1 MNCERTH
8 SFHSIP
14 LVSFIIVNW
23 NGLPILAQC
32 LESIQDSCAK
42 IPHEVIVVDN
52 GSTDGSLEH
61 IIRNYPEVQ
70 LIRNPQNLFFA
81 IPTNQGIRA
90 SRGNYLFLLNNDVRL
105 LPGCLEYLLKVLSSD
120 QVVGAVVP
128 QLVYPDGRIQPSC
141 RRLPTFL
148 NLSQSGLQLDKLFSS
163 KSWKMVDWC
172 HDNPRDVEQPM
183 MSALLIRRECWEN
196 VGELDEHFPLYFNDV
211 DWCNRALAKGWRI
224 RFEPSAKAIHYESWS
239 GKKLGF
245 RQAYLSAQG
254 LYRYFRKYQV
264 NSVFS
269 WRWPVLL
276 CLCAGLT
283 TIWSLR
289 NMVKL
294 WTPRST

>member
-1 MNCERTH
+1 M
-8 SFHSIP
+8 S

-23 NGLPILAQC
+23 NGLSILGQC
-32 LESIQDSCAK
+32 LESIQEFCGK

-52 GSTDGSLEH
+52 GSTDGSIEH
-61 IIRNYPEVQ
+61 IIHNYPEVR
-70 LIRNPQNLFFA
+70 LIRNSQNFFFA
-81 IPTNQGIRA
+81 IPTNQGTRT

-105 LPGCLEYLLKVLSSD
+105 PPKRLEYLLETLDSD
-120 QVVGAVVP
+120 HGVGAVAP

-148 NLSQSGLQLDKLFSS
+148 NLFQSGLQLDKLFSS
-163 KSWKMVDWC
+163 KSWKMVDWG
-172 HDNPRDVEQPM
+172 HNNPRDVEQPM
-183 MSALLIRRECWEN
+183 MSALLIRRECWED
-196 VGELDEHFPLYFNDV
+196 VGELDEHFPL
-211 DWCNRALAKGWRI
+211 
-224 RFEPSAKAIHYESWS
+224 FEPSAKAIHHEAWS

-264 NSVFS
+264 KSMFS

-283 TIWSLR
+283 TILSLR
-289 NMVKL
+289 NIVKL
-294 WTPRST
+294 WTPQSTS